1 MASFS
6 ATSLPPGVEAGV
18 DAGSSSSLRST
29 PANRRRRSA
38 VGWSRPPGLTAPRCE
53 RFPRAI
59 ASPTWA
65 AAWAS
70 RPNSTF
76 LPASAT
82 FDPELCRSSGSYP
95 GVVTLRVELWRA
107 SRDSVAAE
115 LWRLDA
121 SDLMLA
127 PVGSTAFW
135 RAMVDYLDEGP
146 ESAEGIEAGLEAAWP
161 PDDP

>member
-1 MASFS
+1 LVA
-6 ATSLPPGVEAGV
+6 AARL
-18 DAGSSSSLRST
+18 D
-29 PANRRRRSA
+29 
-38 VGWSRPPGLTAPRCE
+38 RPEVRAFL
-53 RFPRAI
+53 RAI